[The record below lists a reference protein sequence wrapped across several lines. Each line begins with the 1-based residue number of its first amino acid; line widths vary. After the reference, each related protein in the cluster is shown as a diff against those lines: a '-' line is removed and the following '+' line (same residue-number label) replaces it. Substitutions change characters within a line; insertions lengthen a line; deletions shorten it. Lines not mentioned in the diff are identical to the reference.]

1 MYNLCVC
8 RHYNIGYAVVS
19 LIFVTNAIGFISAA
33 FVVEVLR
40 GKFGRARTFII
51 GQTLLAIGFILMVCT
66 PPYPVVVLAFF
77 FLGMGMAINLT
88 ISNVFAANLHNAT
101 KMLGCMHGS
110 YGAGGMVSPLSKL

>member
-1 MYNLCVC
+1 M
-8 RHYNIGYAVVS
+8 VS

-33 FVVEVLR
+33 FIVEVLR
-40 GKFGRARTFII
+40 GRFGRARTYMI
-51 GQTLLAIGFILMVCT
+51 GQSLLTIGYVMIVCT

-101 KMLGCMHGS
+101 KMLGFMHGS
-110 YGAGGMVSPLSKL
+110 YGVGGIISPLSEFHSYFRTEI